1 MELVKNDWV
10 IQENIYTSNGRDR
23 RFSFL
28 PPLDILILL
37 LLAAVEFCPVPL
49 QTAKFLSVEL
59 VFIFSGMTHW

>member
-1 MELVKNDWV
+1 MIGSFKKISTPLA
-10 IQENIYTSNGRDR
+10 NGRDG

-37 LLAAVEFCPVPL
+37 LLLAVEFCPL
-49 QTAKFLSVEL
+49 QTAQFLSVEL